1 MASSFSL
8 HSTKKMDN
16 QITIKEYPNGIRHI
30 HRKVQNT
37 KIVHCAIMF
46 DIGGRDEKENETG
59 LAHMWEHMAFKGT
72 TKRTAYQILSYL
84 DALGGELNAFTTKE
98 KICFHASVLDVHFH
112 KASDLL
118 VDISFHSTFPEK
130 ELEKEKKV
138 ILEEIS
144 MYLDSADDAIQ
155 DDFEGLIFP
164 NHPMGKNLLGTAE
177 TILSF
182 SPQHFF
188 DFINLKMATNR
199 IVFASVG
206 TMDATKAME
215 VVRKKLQAIPKKEI
229 PLHRSAVLAPK
240 PARNTVEKPIQQA
253 HFMIGNHAPSI
264 HHRDKYSL
272 MLLNNILGGPA
283 SNSILYL
290 ALREKY
296 GYVYSL
302 ESNYNAFTDTGVV
315 QIYFATEKRQIE
327 KCLSVIEKEM
337 RKVDN
342 LLTKKAKLE
351 AYKEQIKGQ
360 LAMSEENNQAY
371 ALMMARSLLDLG
383 QVEDIET
390 IFREVDQTTAEKLI
404 DLRRLYFDLE
414 KMTSLSFVPN

>member
-1 MASSFSL
+1 
-8 HSTKKMDN
+8 MDT
-16 QITIKEYPNGIRHI
+16 QITIKEYSNGIRHI

-72 TKRTAYQILSYL
+72 TKRSAFQILSYL

-155 DDFEGLIFP
+155 DDFESLIFP
-164 NHPMGKNLLGTAE
+164 NHPMGKNLLGTTE
-177 TILSF
+177 TIHSF
-182 SPQHFF
+182 SSQHFF
-188 DFINLKMATNR
+188 DFIERNVATNR
-199 IVFASVG
+199 IVFSSVG
-206 TMDATKAME
+206 TMDADMAME
-215 VVRKKLQAIPKKEI
+215 IVRKKLEAIPKKETR
-229 PLHRSAVLAPK
+229 LHRNAVFNLK
-240 PARNTVEKPIQQA
+240 PTRSTVEKPIQQA
-253 HFMIGNHAPSI
+253 HFMMGNLAPSI

-283 SNSILYL
+283 SNSLLYL

-302 ESNYNAFTDTGVV
+302 ESNYNAFTDIGIV
-315 QIYFATEKRQIE
+315 QIYFATEKRQIQ

-337 RKVDN
+337 CKVDK
-342 LLTKKAKLE
+342 LMTKKGKLE

-383 QVEDIET
+383 LVEDIET
-390 IFREVDQTTAEKLI
+390 IFKEVECTTAEKLI
-404 DLRRLYFDLE
+404 DLRQQYFNPSN
-414 KMTSLSFVPN
+414 MTSLAFVPN